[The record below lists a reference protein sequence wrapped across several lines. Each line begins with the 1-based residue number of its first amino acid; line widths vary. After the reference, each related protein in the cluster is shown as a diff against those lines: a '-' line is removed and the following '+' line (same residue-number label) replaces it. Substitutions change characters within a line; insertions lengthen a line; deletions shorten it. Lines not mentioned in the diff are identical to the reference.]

1 MGNKKMIDVFIPT
14 VIYFAAANVVSL
26 SLSSHIRASIIVMLL
41 PCLSCAYFDYLV
53 SGNYCFLST
62 AVRTSQVNNSLIL
75 KCYRTKLSTH
85 VVVDVKFIWSKS
97 LDRNNNSS

>member
-1 MGNKKMIDVFIPT
+1 
-14 VIYFAAANVVSL
+14 
-26 SLSSHIRASIIVMLL
+26 MLL

-85 VVVDVKFIWSKS
+85 VVVDVKFISIKTWSLFSKNLGS
-97 LDRNNNSS
+97 NVDQSRDRIQKKTSTRLKNTLQSEER